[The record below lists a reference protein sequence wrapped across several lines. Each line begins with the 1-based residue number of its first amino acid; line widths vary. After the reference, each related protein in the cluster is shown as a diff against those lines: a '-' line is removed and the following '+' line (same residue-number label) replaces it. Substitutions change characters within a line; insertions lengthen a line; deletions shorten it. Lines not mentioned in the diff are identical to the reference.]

1 MSGWT
6 YFQLRAGVPMSVRS
20 AQECPAKDEFAWT
33 HARYQGQHVA
43 GHIGGAEGVTVEEAF
58 DLADDGRG
66 LSASRE
72 ALSQF
77 GVPDIFRLKERDD
90 DQGQQLHL
98 VLAVVRKVSG
108 EAATQLSECNGRHI
122 LLSRVRQ
129 NSSSLSRNFRV
140 QGNRKVGRPSAP
152 VQEPTGADS
161 KNPDFIARR
170 SSPEFAVNRILT
182 ASSTLR
188 WPCYTVGALNVGGV
202 TYSTVTTV
210 TNQTARTIT
219 VDGGE
224 WTYSTKATTLGGN
237 ITCTQSANG
246 STTVLQVSANVPLK
260 AGWNFLKLHA
270 DGAASS
276 DGSTVTI
283 NLNFV
288 AADDRATTWS
298 SASAS
303 PLGMN
308 PLASSVKARLSSFRF
323 GNLHF

>member
-1 MSGWT
+1 MTRLILFLPLTAALMTACGG
-6 YFQLRAGVPMSVRS
+6 GVSVLPPSNFTQPTSINGTVQNYR
-20 AQECPAKDEFAWT
+20 
-33 HARYQGQHVA
+33 
-43 GHIGGAEGVTVEEAF
+43 GGATTIEA
-58 DLADDGRG
+58 LAVGTSAKSPSNPSIASAA
-66 LSASRE
+66 LSASGNFT
-72 ALSQF
+72 L
-77 GVPDIFRLKERDD
+77 PLPT
-90 DQGQQLHL
+90 
-98 VLAVVRKVSG
+98 LA
-108 EAATQLSECNGRHI
+108 TITPYL
-122 LLSRVRQ
+122 
-129 NSSSLSRNFRV
+129 
-140 QGNRKVGRPSAP
+140 SAP
-152 VQEPTGADS
+152 GSAADGVYTETGCSGMLTNSA
-161 KNPDFIARR
+161 PDAQG
-170 SSPEFAVNRILT
+170 
-182 ASSTLR
+182 
-188 WPCYTVGALNVGGV
+188 YTVGALNVGGV

-283 NLNFV
+283 NLNFA